1 MASTDGQE
9 QLSEL
14 LMRSARAMR
23 RRWSDSLTP
32 WDLSPHQA
40 RALRVVHRHEAARM
54 GTIAA
59 HLRIAPRSVTEVL
72 DALEE
77 RGLVRRVPD
86 PTDRRA
92 VLVELTD
99 HGRALLVE
107 VDRARDGESAAYLS
121 VLSERD
127 QAQLTRLLRKLDPD
141 GPSTPTP

>member
-1 MASTDGQE
+1 MATTDGQE
-9 QLSEL
+9 PLSEL

-23 RRWSDSLTP
+23 RRWSDSLAP

-40 RALRVVHRHEAARM
+40 RALRVVHRHESARM

-72 DALEE
+72 DGLEV

-92 VLVELTD
+92 VLVELTEP
-99 HGRALLVE
+99 GRTLLAE
-107 VDRARDGESAAYLS
+107 VDEARDGESAAYLS
-121 VLSERD
+121 ALSDRD
-127 QAQLTRLLRKLDPD
+127 REHLARLLRKLDP
-141 GPSTPTP
+141 

>member
-1 MASTDGQE
+1 MATTDGQE
-9 QLSEL
+9 PLSEL

-23 RRWSDSLTP
+23 RRWSDSLAP

-40 RALRVVHRHEAARM
+40 RALRVVHRHESARM

-72 DALEE
+72 DGLED

-92 VLVELTD
+92 VLVELTEP
-99 HGRALLVE
+99 GRSLLAE
-107 VDRARDGESAAYLS
+107 VDEARDGESAAYLS
-121 VLSERD
+121 ALSERD
-127 QAQLTRLLRKLDPD
+127 RAHLARLLRKLDP
-141 GPSTPTP
+141 

>member
-1 MASTDGQE
+1 MPSTDGQE

-14 LMRSARAMR
+14 LLRSARAMR
-23 RRWSDSLTP
+23 RRWSESLAP

-99 HGRALLVE
+99 RGRALLAE
-107 VDRARDGESAAYLS
+107 VDEARDGESAAYLS

-141 GPSTPTP
+141 GRSTTTP

>member
-1 MASTDGQE
+1 MTETDGQE
-9 QLSEL
+9 PLSEL

-23 RRWSDSLTP
+23 RRWSDSLAP

-40 RALRVVHRHEAARM
+40 RALRVVRRHESARM

-72 DALEE
+72 DGLEE

-99 HGRALLVE
+99 AGLSLLAE
-107 VDRARDGESAAYLS
+107 VDAARDGESATYLS
-121 VLSERD
+121 VLSVRD
-127 QAQLTRLLRKLDPD
+127 RAHLARLLRKLDP
-141 GPSTPTP
+141 

>member
-9 QLSEL
+9 PLSEL

-23 RRWSDSLTP
+23 RRWADSLAP

-72 DALEE
+72 DGLEE

-92 VLVELTD
+92 TLIELTD
-99 HGRALLVE
+99 TGRALLAE
-107 VDRARDGESAAYLS
+107 VDAARDGESAVYLS
-121 VLSERD
+121 VLSERE
-127 QAQLTRLLRKLDPD
+127 QATLARLLRRLDP
-141 GPSTPTP
+141 